1 MPFVIICTDK
11 SGQGSLRADNR
22 SAHLD
27 YLETHRDRILMAG
40 PLLGEDGQSPVG
52 SLLIMDFDQVTQ
64 ARDFAT
70 GDPYAKAGLFDRVEI
85 KAWRKVLP

>member
-1 MPFVIICTDK
+1 MPFAIICTDK

-22 SAHLD
+22 PAHLD
-27 YLETHRDRILMAG
+27 YLESHRDRILMAG

-52 SLLIMDFDQVTQ
+52 SLLIMDFDELTQ
-64 ARDFAT
+64 AHAFAA
-70 GDPYAKAGLFDRVEI
+70 GDPYAKAGPFDRVEI

>member
-1 MPFVIICTDK
+1 MPFAIICTDK

-22 SAHLD
+22 PAHLD

-52 SLLIMDFDQVTQ
+52 SLVILDFDLLTQ
-64 ARDFAT
+64 AQDFAAE
-70 GDPYAKAGLFDRVEI
+70 DPYAKAGLFECVEI